1 MMLKRI
7 ILFIVLPIMF
17 IVFAPSDSF
26 GKSEESI
33 VNNANKLYNEG
44 KYGEALRGYSEA
56 EQISPESGVVNFNK
70 GAALYKKYG
79 YEKALGHFS
88 KVLSIH
94 NPDLEPK
101 ATYNIGNTKYKL
113 GKSLEA
119 EKEGTTTNLYKEAL
133 EYYKRT
139 IELNQE
145 DQDAKFNYEFV
156 EKELEALQDKKDK
169 QQQNQQ
175 QDEQQKDKQQQ
186 SQEGQD
192 KREEQQKQKEQEE
205 EGASDKEEKEERS
218 EEEPQEEEQNGQPEQ
233 EEPQE
238 GQMSEQEASMLLDAY
253 GQQEEPET
261 KLKKHK
267 AQYEVLK
274 DW

>member
-1 MMLKRI
+1 MMLKRTV
-7 ILFIVLPIMF
+7 LFIVLPTVL

-33 VNNANKLYNEG
+33 VNKANKLYNEG
-44 KYGEALRGYSEA
+44 KYDEALKGYNEA
-56 EQISPESGVVNFNK
+56 EEISPESGVVNFNK

-79 YEKALGHFS
+79 YEKALGRFS

-94 NPDLEPK
+94 NPGLESK

-119 EKEGTTTNLYKEAL
+119 EKQGTTTRLYKEAL

-156 EKELEALQDKKDK
+156 EKELKALQDKKEER
-169 QQQNQQ
+169 QQNQQ
-175 QDEQQKDKQQQ
+175 QDQQQDQQQKDKQQQ

-192 KREEQQKQKEQEE
+192 KREERQKQKEQEE
-205 EGASDKEEKEERS
+205 EEASDKEEKEERS
-218 EEEPQEEEQNGQPEQ
+218 E